1 MTMDRGMCNIETGSS
16 INIKRTDGRV
26 HSAIVS
32 GVNWEQRT
40 VTVEW
45 FERGETKG
53 KEVEID
59 AILALNP
66 ELNQK
71 TMAPPQMNN
80 LLLGSKAKYSTR
92 PSIPV
97 KANTRQASRQ
107 TGRPTNIMAPVAS
120 VNGHGDSVAGLTGR
134 RELENIPPT
143 PMTPLNVTAAAQS
156 KQKQAQLQQQLQ
168 QQQQQAQQQQQQ
180 QQQQQAQ
187 MENGR
192 GRRSNVVKEVERL
205 KKNREERR
213 QRQAELK
220 EEKEALMNLDPG
232 NPNWEFL
239 AMIREYQNSIEF
251 RPLRETD
258 AVEDHQIT
266 VCVRKRPL
274 NKKEV
279 TRKEVDV
286 ISVPSKDQMVVHEP
300 KAKVDLTKYLENQI
314 FRFDYAFDETCNNEI
329 VYKYTAKPLV
339 QTIFE
344 GGMATCFAY
353 GQTGSGKTHTMGGDF
368 NGKTQDC
375 KKGIYAMVAKDVF
388 KCLKMTKYRP
398 LNLVISASFFEIY
411 SGKVFDLLADKEKL
425 RVLEDGKQQVQI
437 VGLTEKVVETCD
449 EVLKLIQHGN
459 SARTS
464 GQTSANSNS
473 SRSHAIFQIIART
486 AGTHRVHGKFSLID
500 LAGNERGADTSSA
513 NRQTRMEGAE
523 INKSLLALKECI
535 RALSRKGAHLPFRA
549 SKLTQ
554 VLRDSFIGEKS
565 KTCMIA
571 MISPGMSSC
580 EHSLNTLRYAD
591 RVKELA
597 ATDPTEIKVS
607 PTDDDRGLKIE
618 EQSNNSVLSDS
629 DLAQLRSLNEGELSQ
644 DLYTFHEAVSALQML
659 EEEVLDTHKMVMDN
673 TTRFLNEAHSVFS
686 ATHEVDYDQEAYA
699 QKWEQLLVQ
708 QRDSL
713 NAALDQVSQFRSQLL
728 QEEQISQK
736 MTRTRNLRHN

>member
-1 MTMDRGMCNIETGSS
+1 MTMDLRMYNIETGYS

-26 HSAIVS
+26 HSAVVS
-32 GVNWEQRT
+32 GINWEQRT

-59 AILALNP
+59 AIIALNP
-66 ELNQK
+66 DLTNQK
-71 TMAPPQMNN
+71 TIESPAQMNN
-80 LLLGSKAKYSTR
+80 HTLISSRARDSSDEEDEGVDESENQEEGPLGRHSGHTS
-92 PSIPV
+92 V
-97 KANTRQASRQ
+97 SR
-107 TGRPTNIMAPVAS
+107 
-120 VNGHGDSVAGLTGR
+120 
-134 RELENIPPT
+134 
-143 PMTPLNVTAAAQS
+143 
-156 KQKQAQLQQQLQ
+156 
-168 QQQQQAQQQQQQ
+168 
-180 QQQQQAQ
+180 
-187 MENGR
+187 
-192 GRRSNVVKEVERL
+192 
-205 KKNREERR
+205 
-213 QRQAELK
+213 
-220 EEKEALMNLDPG
+220 
-232 NPNWEFL
+232 
-239 AMIREYQNSIEF
+239 REYQNSIEF
-251 RPLRETD
+251 RPLRESD
-258 AVEDHQIT
+258 VVEDHQIT

-274 NKKEV
+274 NKKEIA
-279 TRKEVDV
+279 RKEVDV

-375 KKGIYAMVAKDVF
+375 KKGIYAMVANDVF
-388 KCLKMTKYRP
+388 KCLKLSKYRS
-398 LNLVISASFFEIY
+398 LNLIISASFFEIY

-437 VGLTEKVVETCD
+437 VGLTEKVVESCE

-473 SRSHAIFQIIART
+473 SRSHAVFQIIART
-486 AGTHRVHGKFSLID
+486 PATHKVHGKFSLID

-535 RALSRKGAHLPFRA
+535 RALGRKGTHLPFRA

-597 ATDPTEIKVS
+597 ATDPTEVKIS
-607 PTDDDRGLKIE
+607 STDDERELKIE
-618 EQSNNSVLSDS
+618 AQSNNVLSDS
-629 DLAQLRSLNEGELSQ
+629 DLAQLRSLNESEISQ

-659 EEEVLDTHKMVMDN
+659 EEEVLDTHKMVMDQ
-673 TTRFLNEAHSVFS
+673 TTRFLNDAHSVFS
-686 ATHEVDYDQEAYA
+686 VTHEVDYDQEEYA

-708 QRDSL
+708 QRDIF
-713 NAALDQVSQFRSQLL
+713 NAAIDQVSQFRGQLL
-728 QEEQISQK
+728 QEEQISRK
-736 MTRTRNLRHN
+736 MTNS